1 MIRFL
6 IKSFSMHR
14 WKVFLLFII
23 SLVITVLSTLIPLFN
38 GYFVDSLIT
47 ADNYR
52 PVFTIGAALIL
63 IGVLNVLFSFY
74 ENLVSVNLEKTVC
87 FEINAELIKTIQSTK
102 YSTIVQGQF
111 DPAYINERINKDTA
125 TLVDFFICNF
135 SKFGLCLIQII
146 AILIIISLISDVV
159 LVFCLVFIPLY
170 ALIFILLK
178 KHLLAWS
185 INAKERS
192 NKLINTLFLQ
202 LARLHSIKAE
212 AAIPHSR
219 DVMNTSFKKY
229 LSCILKYTKVSNLYI
244 SLDAI
249 VSVVFQALV
258 IVVVGMKV
266 IDKEISIGQYTMM
279 ISYFSFFAGCVK
291 YYITLGQ
298 SRQEAMAS
306 YVRIREVLSLPQES
320 PGRIPIN
327 KILNVEIDS
336 LSFSYSGCKPLF
348 NKFSFKF
355 ETNNVYLLTGDNGTG
370 KSTLVDIIIGLRDD
384 YSSGRILYNGI
395 DIKEIDAFSLRK
407 NNISIMLQSSI
418 DEGIAVG
425 EYFDEARVT
434 SDQVSNFIKDNN
446 LFSFYHFFRT
456 DDIWSQD
463 MKAFSR
469 GEIQKI
475 RLLRSLTKETANFLI
490 LDEPSSFMD
499 FESSNELMSVLQSV
513 RNDRIILLISH
524 DPIYSESDF
533 IKISI

>member
-1 MIRFL
+1 M
-6 IKSFSMHR
+6 
-14 WKVFLLFII
+14 
-23 SLVITVLSTLIPLFN
+23 
-38 GYFVDSLIT
+38 
-47 ADNYR
+47 
-52 PVFTIGAALIL
+52 
-63 IGVLNVLFSFY
+63 
-74 ENLVSVNLEKTVC
+74 
-87 FEINAELIKTIQSTK
+87 
-102 YSTIVQGQF
+102 
-111 DPAYINERINKDTA
+111 
-125 TLVDFFICNF
+125 
-135 SKFGLCLIQII
+135 
-146 AILIIISLISDVV
+146 
-159 LVFCLVFIPLY
+159 
-170 ALIFILLK
+170 
-178 KHLLAWS
+178 
-185 INAKERS
+185 
-192 NKLINTLFLQ
+192 
-202 LARLHSIKAE
+202 
-212 AAIPHSR
+212 
-219 DVMNTSFKKY
+219 
-229 LSCILKYTKVSNLYI
+229 
-244 SLDAI
+244 
-249 VSVVFQALV
+249 
-258 IVVVGMKV
+258 
-266 IDKEISIGQYTMM
+266 ISIGQYTMM

-425 EYFDEARVT
+425 EYFDEASVT

-446 LFSFYHFFRT
+446 LFSFYHFFCT
-456 DDIWSQD
+456 DDIWSQG

>member
-1 MIRFL
+1 
-6 IKSFSMHR
+6 MHR

-74 ENLVSVNLEKTVC
+74 ENL
-87 FEINAELIKTIQSTK
+87 A
-102 YSTIVQGQF
+102 
-111 DPAYINERINKDTA
+111 
-125 TLVDFFICNF
+125 
-135 SKFGLCLIQII
+135 
-146 AILIIISLISDVV
+146 
-159 LVFCLVFIPLY
+159 
-170 ALIFILLK
+170 
-178 KHLLAWS
+178 
-185 INAKERS
+185 
-192 NKLINTLFLQ
+192 
-202 LARLHSIKAE
+202 
-212 AAIPHSR
+212 
-219 DVMNTSFKKY
+219 
-229 LSCILKYTKVSNLYI
+229 
-244 SLDAI
+244 
-249 VSVVFQALV
+249 
-258 IVVVGMKV
+258 
-266 IDKEISIGQYTMM
+266 
-279 ISYFSFFAGCVK
+279 
-291 YYITLGQ
+291 
-298 SRQEAMAS
+298 RQEAMAS

-425 EYFDEARVT
+425 EYFDEASVT

-446 LFSFYHFFRT
+446 LFSFYHFFCT
-456 DDIWSQD
+456 DDIWSQG

>member
-1 MIRFL
+1 M
-6 IKSFSMHR
+6 
-14 WKVFLLFII
+14 
-23 SLVITVLSTLIPLFN
+23 
-38 GYFVDSLIT
+38 
-47 ADNYR
+47 
-52 PVFTIGAALIL
+52 
-63 IGVLNVLFSFY
+63 
-74 ENLVSVNLEKTVC
+74 
-87 FEINAELIKTIQSTK
+87 
-102 YSTIVQGQF
+102 
-111 DPAYINERINKDTA
+111 
-125 TLVDFFICNF
+125 
-135 SKFGLCLIQII
+135 
-146 AILIIISLISDVV
+146 
-159 LVFCLVFIPLY
+159 
-170 ALIFILLK
+170 
-178 KHLLAWS
+178 
-185 INAKERS
+185 
-192 NKLINTLFLQ
+192 
-202 LARLHSIKAE
+202 
-212 AAIPHSR
+212 
-219 DVMNTSFKKY
+219 
-229 LSCILKYTKVSNLYI
+229 SNLYI

-355 ETNNVYLLTGDNGTG
+355 ETNN
-370 KSTLVDIIIGLRDD
+370 
-384 YSSGRILYNGI
+384 
-395 DIKEIDAFSLRK
+395 
-407 NNISIMLQSSI
+407 
-418 DEGIAVG
+418 
-425 EYFDEARVT
+425 
-434 SDQVSNFIKDNN
+434 
-446 LFSFYHFFRT
+446 LFSFYHFFCT
-456 DDIWSQD
+456 DDIWSQG

>member
-327 KILNVEIDS
+327 KILNV
-336 LSFSYSGCKPLF
+336 
-348 NKFSFKF
+348 
-355 ETNNVYLLTGDNGTG
+355 
-370 KSTLVDIIIGLRDD
+370 
-384 YSSGRILYNGI
+384 
-395 DIKEIDAFSLRK
+395 
-407 NNISIMLQSSI
+407 
-418 DEGIAVG
+418 
-425 EYFDEARVT
+425 
-434 SDQVSNFIKDNN
+434 
-446 LFSFYHFFRT
+446 
-456 DDIWSQD
+456 
-463 MKAFSR
+463 
-469 GEIQKI
+469 
-475 RLLRSLTKETANFLI
+475 
-490 LDEPSSFMD
+490 
-499 FESSNELMSVLQSV
+499 
-513 RNDRIILLISH
+513 
-524 DPIYSESDF
+524 
-533 IKISI
+533 